1 MSNILIQASSLTK
14 TFEKRKVLNEASFQL
29 VSGEFVAITGKSG
42 VGKSTLLSILGAL
55 DPNFEGNLQI
65 NKFDVKKVNND
76 KLTELRREF
85 LGFIFQD
92 FHLLPNLPA
101 IDNVLLPAIFSG
113 SDTKSVRDKAAS
125 ILKRLELRND
135 DTPTRFLSRGERQRV
150 ATARALVNN
159 PKVLIADEP
168 TASLDED
175 SEANLFDLLDGMRK
189 EEGFALLAVLH
200 SKGVLSRAD
209 RVLSLE
215 GGVLHEKHA

>member
-1 MSNILIQASSLTK
+1 LNNILIQASSLTK
-14 TFEKRKVLNEASFQL
+14 TFEERKVLNKASFHL
-29 VSGEFVAITGKSG
+29 TSGEFVAITGKSG
-42 VGKSTLLSILGAL
+42 VGKSTLLGILGAL
-55 DPNFEGNLQI
+55 DPDFKGNLLINQI
-65 NKFDVKKVNND
+65 DVKKADNN
-76 KLTELRREF
+76 KLTELRRVF

-101 IDNVLLPAIFSG
+101 IDNILLPAIFSG
-113 SDTKSVRDKAAS
+113 SDSKIVRDEAAD

-150 ATARALVNN
+150 ATARALINN

-189 EEGFALLAVLH
+189 EKGFALLAVLH
-200 SKGVLSRAD
+200 SKTVLSRAD
-209 RVLSLE
+209 RVLNLE
-215 GGVLHEKHA
+215 GGVLNEKHA

>member
-1 MSNILIQASSLTK
+1 MSDILIQANSLTK
-14 TFEKRKVLNEASFQL
+14 TFEKRRVLNKANFHL
-29 VSGEFVAITGKSG
+29 TSGEFVAITGKSG
-42 VGKSTLLSILGAL
+42 VGKSTLLGILGAL
-55 DPNFEGNLQI
+55 DPDFKGNLLINQI
-65 NKFDVKKVNND
+65 DVKKADNN

-101 IDNVLLPAIFSG
+101 MDNILLPAIFSG
-113 SDTKSVRDKAAS
+113 SDSKIVRDEAAN
-125 ILKRLELRND
+125 ILKKLELRND

-150 ATARALVNN
+150 ATARALINN

-189 EEGFALLAVLH
+189 EKGFALLAVLH

-209 RVLSLE
+209 RVFNLE
-215 GGVLHEKHA
+215 GGVLNEKHA